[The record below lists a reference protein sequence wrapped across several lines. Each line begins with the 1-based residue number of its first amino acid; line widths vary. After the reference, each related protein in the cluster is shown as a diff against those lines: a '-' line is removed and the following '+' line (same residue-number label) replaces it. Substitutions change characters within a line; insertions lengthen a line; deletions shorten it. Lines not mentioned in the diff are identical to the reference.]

1 MMMMERRSDIDSK
14 SMVWEEANISQKSL
28 KNNYHRICSKVVVIP
43 IRSKAMSMKITHLGS
58 GSRGNSV
65 LLSTDESNVMI
76 DCGFSLKKTEARLEK
91 LEVSPTDIDSI
102 LVTHHHSDH
111 SKSAYRAAK
120 KWGSKLISNVETA
133 KRMEWEISESLH
145 LFSELERIDAGVD
158 ISLLTIPIPHDDA
171 DNVAVI
177 ACDDQ
182 GGRAAIVTDLGEVT
196 AELSSHLKKCGHISI
211 ESNYDHDRLMRGNYP
226 DSLKRRI
233 SGRGGHLSNSQTA
246 LALREIVNPGL
257 SSIVLCHLS
266 ESNNQPHI
274 AESEVLME
282 ICDSFEGSLS
292 ISKQEGPE
300 FSNWIGQIDSERAFV
315 S

>member
-1 MMMMERRSDIDSK
+1 
-14 SMVWEEANISQKSL
+14 
-28 KNNYHRICSKVVVIP
+28 
-43 IRSKAMSMKITHLGS
+43 MKITHLGS

-65 LLSTDESNVMI
+65 LLSTGESNVLV
-76 DCGFSLKKTEARLEK
+76 DCGFSLKKTESRLDR
-91 LEVSPTDIDSI
+91 LSVNPTDIDAI
-102 LVTHHHSDH
+102 IVTHHHSDH
-111 SKSAYRAAK
+111 SKSAKRAAK
-120 KWGSKLISNVETA
+120 KWGARLISNAETA
-133 KRMEWEISESLH
+133 KRMQWGDSDDL
-145 LFSELERIDAGVD
+145 LVFSELERIDAGVD
-158 ISLLTIPIPHDDA
+158 ISLLTIPVPHDDA

-177 ACDDQ
+177 ACDDK

-196 AELSSHLKKCGHISI
+196 AELSSHLRKCDHISI

-246 LALREIVNPGL
+246 SALSEIVHPEL

-266 ESNNQPHI
+266 ESNNLPHI

-282 ICDSFEGSLS
+282 ICDNFNGSLS
-292 ISKQEGPE
+292 ISKQDGPE
-300 FSNWIGQIDSERAFV
+300 FSNWIGQIDSEKIP